1 MKPELLITTNG
12 YKDTWAA
19 IEYGVWLA
27 DAMQLKVRLLGVA
40 ESLRPAVIDDH
51 HPLEDVFARAIELFE
66 QKGIEYDPEIQNGDS
81 EQVIPQKANSGDFI
95 TVVSPLGRPRIRRW
109 LTGRS
114 LRPLME
120 KIQGPILYVPEARL
134 PLKKMLISI
143 GGLGYEVAAENLAFE
158 VAVASQADVTILHVI
173 TPTDVAYPGTRDI
186 REHMDAL
193 EDTNTLVGRSL
204 RTALDIAQK
213 AGLNAKATTR
223 QGNVVDEIL
232 AEIRRGNYD
241 MVCMGSPY
249 SATGLRQLYTP
260 NVTAEVAEAAHFPVL
275 TARYKRES

>member
-12 YKDTWAA
+12 YKDTWSA

-27 DAMQLKVRLLGVA
+27 EAMQLKVRLLGVA
-40 ESLRPAVIDDH
+40 ESLRPAAIDDH
-51 HPLEDVFARAIELFE
+51 HPLEDVFAKAIELFE
-66 QKGIEYDPEIQNGDS
+66 QKGIEYNPEIRNGDS

-95 TVVSPLGRPRIRRW
+95 TVVGPLGRPRIRRW

-114 LRPLME
+114 IRPLME
-120 KIQGPILYVPEARL
+120 KIKGPILYVPEARL

-143 GGLGYEVAAENLAFE
+143 GGLGYEIAAENLAFE
-158 VAVASQADVTILHVI
+158 VAVASHADITILHVI
-173 TPTDVAYPGTRDI
+173 TPTDVAYPGTRDM
-186 REHMDAL
+186 REHLNDL

-260 NVTAEVAEAAHFPVL
+260 NVTAEIAEAAHCPVL
-275 TARYKRES
+275 TARYKRE

>member
-12 YKDTWAA
+12 YKETWSA
-19 IEYGVWLA
+19 IEYGTWLA
-27 DAMQLKVRLLGVA
+27 EAMRLKVRLLGVA
-40 ESLRPAVIDDH
+40 ESLKPSAIDEH
-51 HPLEDVFARAIELFE
+51 HPLEDVFAKAIELFE
-66 QKGIEYDPEIQNGDS
+66 QKGIEYNPEIQNGDS

-114 LRPLME
+114 IRPLME
-120 KIQGPILYVPEARL
+120 KIKGPILYVPQARL
-134 PLKKMLISI
+134 PLKKMLVSI
-143 GGLGYEVAAENLAFE
+143 GGLGYEVAAENIAFE

-173 TPTDVAYPGTRDI
+173 TSTDVAYPGTRDI
-186 REHMDAL
+186 REHLNDL

-213 AGLNAKATTR
+213 AGLNAKAITR
-223 QGNVVDEIL
+223 QGIVVNEIL
-232 AEIRRGNYD
+232 AEIRKGNYD

-249 SATGLRQLYTP
+249 SATGLRLLYTP
-260 NVTAEVAEAAHFPVL
+260 NVTAEVAEAAHCPVL
-275 TARYKRES
+275 TARYKRD

>member
-12 YKDTWAA
+12 YKDTWSA

-51 HPLEDVFARAIELFE
+51 HPLEDVFAKAIDLFE
-66 QKGIEYDPEIQNGDS
+66 QKGIEYNPEIQNGDS

-95 TVVSPLGRPRIRRW
+95 TVVSPLGRPLIRRW

-114 LRPLME
+114 IRPLME
-120 KIQGPILYVPEARL
+120 KIKVPILYVPEARL

-173 TPTDVAYPGTRDI
+173 TPTDVAYPGTRDM
-186 REHMDAL
+186 REHLNDL

-232 AEIRRGNYD
+232 AEIRRGSYD

-260 NVTAEVAEAAHFPVL
+260 NVTAEIAEAAHCPVL
-275 TARYKRES
+275 TARYKRE

>member
-12 YKDTWAA
+12 YKDTWSA

-51 HPLEDVFARAIELFE
+51 HPLEDVFAKAIELCE

-81 EQVIPQKANSGDFI
+81 EQVIPQKANSGNFI

-114 LRPLME
+114 IRPLME
-120 KIQGPILYVPEARL
+120 KIKGPILYVPEARL

-158 VAVASQADVTILHVI
+158 VAVASHADVTILHVV

-186 REHMDAL
+186 REHLKDL
-193 EDTNTLVGRSL
+193 EDTNTMVGRSL

-223 QGNVVDEIL
+223 QGNVVEEIL
-232 AEIRRGNYD
+232 AEVRRGNYD

-260 NVTAEVAEAAHFPVL
+260 NVTAEVAEAAHCPVL
-275 TARYKRES
+275 TARYKRE

>member
-12 YKDTWAA
+12 YKDTWSA

-27 DAMQLKVRLLGVA
+27 EAMQLKVRLLGVT
-40 ESLRPAVIDDH
+40 ENLRSAAIDDH
-51 HPLEDVFARAIELFE
+51 HPLEDVFAKAIELFE
-66 QKGIEYDPEIQNGDS
+66 QKGIEYNPEIQNGEA

-114 LRPLME
+114 IRPLME
-120 KIQGPILYVPEARL
+120 KIKGPILYVPAARL

-143 GGLGYEVAAENLAFE
+143 GGLGYEIAAENLAFE
-158 VAVASQADVTILHVI
+158 VAVASHADVTVLHVI
-173 TPTDVAYPGTRDI
+173 TPTEVEYPGTRDM
-186 REHMDAL
+186 RKHLNDL

-204 RTALDIAQK
+204 RNALDIAQK

-223 QGNVVDEIL
+223 QGSVVNEIL
-232 AEIRRGNYD
+232 AEIRKGNYD

-260 NVTAEVAEAAHFPVL
+260 NVTAEVAEAAHCPVL
-275 TARYKRES
+275 TARYKRD

>member
-12 YKDTWAA
+12 YKATWSA

-27 DAMQLKVRLLGVA
+27 EAMQLKVRLLGVA
-40 ESLRPAVIDDH
+40 ESLKPAAIDDH
-51 HPLEDVFARAIELFE
+51 HPLEDVFEKAIKLFE
-66 QKGIEYDPEIQNGDS
+66 QKGIEYNPEIQNGEA

-114 LRPLME
+114 IRPLME
-120 KIQGPILYVPEARL
+120 KIKGPILYVPEARL

-158 VAVASQADVTILHVI
+158 VAVASQADVTVLHVI
-173 TPTDVAYPGTRDI
+173 TPTEVEYPGARDM
-186 REHMDAL
+186 RKHLNDL

-213 AGLNAKATTR
+213 AGLNARATTR
-223 QGNVVDEIL
+223 QGSVVNEIL
-232 AEIRRGNYD
+232 AEIRKGNYD

-249 SATGLRQLYTP
+249 SATGLRLLYTP
-260 NVTAEVAEAAHFPVL
+260 NVTAEVAEAAHCPVL
-275 TARYKRES
+275 TARYKRD

>member
-12 YKDTWAA
+12 YKETWSA

-27 DAMQLKVRLLGVA
+27 EAMQLKVRLLGVA
-40 ESLRPAVIDDH
+40 ESLSSAAIDDH
-51 HPLEDVFARAIELFE
+51 HPLEDVFAKAIELFE
-66 QKGIEYDPEIQNGDS
+66 QKGIEYDPEIQNGEA

-114 LRPLME
+114 IRPLME
-120 KIQGPILYVPEARL
+120 KIKGPILYVPEARL

-143 GGLGYEVAAENLAFE
+143 GGLGYEIAAENLAFE
-158 VAVASQADVTILHVI
+158 VAVASHADVTILHVI
-173 TPTDVAYPGTRDI
+173 TPTDLEYPGTRDM
-186 REHMDAL
+186 RKHLNDL

-204 RTALDIAQK
+204 RNALDIAQK

-223 QGNVVDEIL
+223 QGSVVNEIL
-232 AEIRRGNYD
+232 AEIRKGNYD

-260 NVTAEVAEAAHFPVL
+260 NVTAEVAEAAHCPVL
-275 TARYKRES
+275 TARYKRD